1 MTREEVINW
10 MNQTAVECGLKLEK
24 EEAMRGLRYH
34 LTQTY
39 PDRFSWDRKRDVIW
53 ATFYEDNSMTLHHPN
68 SFQFDKEGNLRNYE
82 RSYHAGFRDCK
93 VENLT
98 TLLQYRGEID
108 KSLGDIVR
116 AKKKLKIAELY
127 AEGHSGI
134 K

>member
-10 MNQTAVECGLKLEK
+10 MNQTAVETGLKLDK
-24 EEAMRGLRYH
+24 EDAMRGPRYH

-39 PDRFSWDRKRDVIW
+39 PDRFSWDRKCEVIW

-68 SFQFDKEGNLRNYE
+68 SFQFDKDGNLRNYE
-82 RSYHAGFRDCK
+82 RSYHDGFRDCK
-93 VENLT
+93 VESLT
-98 TLLQYRGEID
+98 KLLEYRGEID
-108 KSLGDIVR
+108 KSLRDIVK
-116 AKKKLKIAELY
+116 AKKKLKLY